1 MMTTAASHHGIRAAA
16 AAVTLLAWASVA
28 GAFPGDYRIIEGTL
42 VWPQNL
48 TPNHLGSSE
57 HVAVVQGDLGTRY
70 FAELTATTEVSAP
83 VHAGHRV
90 VVLAREG
97 QQPSQL
103 TAMRV
108 ESPPERPSPAQ
119 DGTVS
124 RPPAASSRAPAASPP
139 RPVTIEGTVL
149 ARSGSTLILRRA
161 DEHRVAVDIAAL
173 DGPAREVLQTGHTVS
188 VFGTVLN
195 GVVLVA
201 QGVNVD
207 YGAALPRS
215 R

>member
-1 MMTTAASHHGIRAAA
+1 MTTRASYQASRAVVV
-16 AAVTLLAWASVA
+16 AVALLAWATGA
-28 GAFPGDYRIIEGTL
+28 AAFPGDYRIVEGTL

-48 TPNHLGSSE
+48 TPDHLGSGE

-70 FAELTATTEVSAP
+70 FAGLTATTEVPASLR
-83 VHAGHRV
+83 AGDRV

-108 ESPPERPSPAQ
+108 ESPPGTPAAAQ
-119 DGTVS
+119 AGTEA
-124 RPPAASSRAPAASPP
+124 RPPAASSRAASPP
-139 RPVTIEGTVL
+139 GSVTIEGTVL

-161 DEHRVAVDIAAL
+161 DQQRVAVDIAAL
-173 DGPAREVLQTGHTVS
+173 DEPARKGLQTGRTVS